1 MRGGE
6 GCLVQAGDV
15 MIGEFELDGQP
26 VMILNGGPHIQLSEA
41 FSLSIEF
48 GMLRD
53 KKTALCEPQ
62 SAVSSI
68 C

>member
-6 GCLVQAGDV
+6 GCLVQAGGV
-15 MIGEFELDGQP
+15 MVGEFDLGGQP
-26 VMILNGGPHIQLSEA
+26 VMIRTGCPPIQLTEK
-41 FSLSIEF
+41 FFFSIEF
-48 GMLRD
+48 GTLRD